1 MYARCPHCSTIFRI
15 TAPQLTAAQG
25 WVRCGQCRSAF
36 DALGNLAD
44 QAEGFLPVTGMPPAV
59 PVPTTP
65 ASNAISSAPTE
76 SEAESRA
83 GVTLPAEEVFDIVSA
98 LPITMYEHAVEPGA
112 VRSGW
117 VGTLAWT
124 SVNLFLIILLLAQYV
139 YFTRD
144 DLARYPGLRPSL
156 ETMCGVMGCE
166 IPLMR
171 DVKRIS
177 LVNRELRSHPGV
189 TNALLVK
196 ATLINNAP
204 FPQPYP
210 VLQLSLS
217 TVTGQVVA
225 ARRFQPVDYLGKAVN
240 LKEGMVPQQP
250 VEVVLE
256 LVDPGQNAISFEFE
270 FL

>member
-15 TAPQLTAAQG
+15 TAPQLAAAQG
-25 WVRCGQCRSAF
+25 WARCGQCRGAF
-36 DALGNLAD
+36 DTLGSLAD
-44 QAEGFLPVTGMPPAV
+44 EAEGFVPVAV
-59 PVPTTP
+59 PAP
-65 ASNAISSAPTE
+65 APPVGSAISSAPIE
-76 SEAESRA
+76 IKNRA
-83 GVTLPAEEVFDIVSA
+83 DVAPPAEEVFDIVNA
-98 LPITMYEHAVEPGA
+98 PPITMYERAVEPEA
-112 VRSGW
+112 VRRGW
-117 VGTLAWT
+117 AGTLAWT
-124 SVNLFLIILLLAQYV
+124 AVNLFLIVLLAAQYV

-144 DLARYPGLRPSL
+144 DLARYPALRPSL
-156 ETMCGVMGCE
+156 EAMCGMVGCE

-177 LVNRELRSHPGV
+177 LVNRELRSHPGAA
-189 TNALLVK
+189 NALLVK

-210 VLQLSLS
+210 MLQLSLS
-217 TVTGQVVA
+217 NVTGQVVA
-225 ARRFQPVDYLGKAVN
+225 VRRFQPVEYLGKTIN
-240 LKEGMVPQQP
+240 LKEGMVPQKP

>member
-15 TAPQLTAAQG
+15 TALQLTVAQG

-44 QAEGFLPVTGMPPAV
+44 QAEGFAPVAASVPVT
-59 PVPTTP
+59 PVGG
-65 ASNAISSAPTE
+65 AISPGPIE
-76 SEAESRA
+76 IESRA
-83 GVTLPAEEVFDIVSA
+83 NVAPPAEEAEEAFDLVNA
-98 LPITMYEHAVEPGA
+98 PPITMYERAVEPET

-117 VGTLAWT
+117 AGTLAWT
-124 SVNLFLIILLLAQYV
+124 SVNLFLIVLLVAQYV

-144 DLARYPGLRPSL
+144 DLARYPELRPSL
-156 ETMCGVMGCE
+156 EAMCGVMGCE

-177 LVNRELRSHPGV
+177 LVNRELRSHPDAA
-189 TNALLVK
+189 NALLVK
-196 ATLINNAP
+196 AALINNTSY
-204 FPQPYP
+204 PQPYP

-225 ARRFQPVDYLGKAVN
+225 ARRFQPVEYLGKAIN
-240 LKEGMVPQQP
+240 IKEGMVPQKP

>member
-1 MYARCPHCSTIFRI
+1 MYARCPHCSTIFRV
-15 TAPQLTAAQG
+15 TAPQLSAAQG

-36 DALGNLAD
+36 DALGSLAD
-44 QAEGFLPVTGMPPAV
+44 QAEGFAPVAV
-59 PVPTTP
+59 PAPDTP
-65 ASNAISSAPTE
+65 VGSTISAAPME
-76 SEAESRA
+76 IECGADVA
-83 GVTLPAEEVFDIVSA
+83 PPAEEVFDLVNA
-98 LPITMYEHAVEPGA
+98 PPINMYEHAVEPET
-112 VRSGW
+112 VRHGW
-117 VGTLAWT
+117 AGTLAWT
-124 SVNLFLIILLLAQYV
+124 AVNLFLIILLVAQYV

-144 DLARYPGLRPSL
+144 DLVRYPELRPSL

-217 TVTGQVVA
+217 NATGQIVA

-240 LKEGMVPQQP
+240 LKEGMAPQQP